1 LTVTKK
7 TLSGNITKKLNLS
20 KIDSAKLLNLFI
32 SFLIENR
39 SKNININNFGRFTL
53 RNTPERLGR
62 NPKSGQEYII
72 KPRIK
77 LSFKPSD
84 QVKKN
89 IN

>member
-1 LTVTKK
+1 MTVTKK